1 MVTTLVEQEQRTM
14 ENTARDLSLR
24 GKRVLIL
31 SDNKGLSRAI
41 ALNLDTCLEV
51 KTMRFE
57 PKSPEHWRLSVGNDS
72 FDLMIVAMSSPTNEP
87 VVALARAS
95 LATQIRQT
103 PLLIISDRPFD
114 SAPDDWVTYL
124 DFPFDIDRLCHTV
137 REMLQN

>member
-1 MVTTLVEQEQRTM
+1 M
-14 ENTARDLSLR
+14 ENAAMGLSLR

-41 ALNLDTCLEV
+41 ALNLHTCLEV
-51 KTMRFE
+51 KTVRFE
-57 PKSPEHWRLSVGNDS
+57 PESSEHWRLSVGNDS
-72 FDLMIVAMSSPTNEP
+72 FDLMIVAMSSPTSEP

-103 PLLIISDRPFD
+103 PLLIISDQPFD
-114 SAPDDWVTYL
+114 SALDDWVTCL